1 MKALGAQHELMHSE
15 APTVRGLRNVQVPNP
30 VQALAPLRRE
40 LLEAAHPAGYAKPT
54 LIQIQAYV
62 KKRPLLDDTTAQ
74 DGPYAIILAL
84 RRELVIQI
92 EEVLNQRGSCS
103 TCQRGCSASR
113 SRPYWRRPRRT
124 SGRGL

>member
-1 MKALGAQHELMHSE
+1 MQEDFQTFIRSA
-15 APTVRGLRNVQVPNP
+15 QVPNP
-30 VQALAPLRRE
+30 MQVLAPLRWE

-92 EEVLNQRGSCS
+92 EEVLNQRGSCP

-124 SGRGL
+124 SGRGLEPRR